1 MIADVDKDGNGTIEF
16 DEFLEMMKKKML
28 QEKNVEEEIEKAFNF
43 FDDDGQGFI
52 DFNKLKKV
60 RINCLNCLQVS

>member
-43 FDDDGQGFI
+43 FDDDG
-52 DFNKLKKV
+52 
-60 RINCLNCLQVS
+60 